1 VTTTFLERWQGRA
14 GVLATFGDSITQ
26 ALHIADPALRW
37 ADRLAAMLGARLVN
51 RGLSGTVLQSSPA
64 AGGTPRENNGHGRYR
79 RDRLGEDRGDV
90 VAILYGTNDAR
101 YTAAPETFGHDG
113 FVRDYR
119 DLLTGLL
126 GAGYAPD
133 AIVIG
138 SPSHLPDAGFAVG
151 AEDGFAG
158 QDRAANQRYTGLVQS
173 LARAFGCFYAPVN
186 ERLAAEGGDALILPD
201 HVHPNEAGHA
211 RISEI
216 FAAATQLSPSKEL
229 CR

>member
-1 VTTTFLERWQGRA
+1 M
-14 GVLATFGDSITQ
+14 Q
-26 ALHIADPALRW
+26 A
-37 ADRLAAMLGARLVN
+37 
-51 RGLSGTVLQSSPA
+51 SPA
-64 AGGTPRENNGHGRYR
+64 ASGAPRENNGRGRYE
-79 RDRLGEDRGDV
+79 RDLLGAERGDV

-101 YTAAPETFGHDG
+101 YTAAPATFGADG

-119 DLLTGLL
+119 EVLGGLL
-126 GAGYAPD
+126 RAGYPAD

-138 SPSHLPDAGFAVG
+138 SVSHLPDAGFAVG

-158 QDRAANQRYTGLVQS
+158 QNRAEYQRYTGLVQS
-173 LARAFGCFYAPVN
+173 LAREFGCFYAPVN

-229 CR
+229 RI

>member
-1 VTTTFLERWQGRA
+1 
-14 GVLATFGDSITQ
+14 
-26 ALHIADPALRW
+26 
-37 ADRLAAMLGARLVN
+37 
-51 RGLSGTVLQSSPA
+51 
-64 AGGTPRENNGHGRYR
+64 
-79 RDRLGEDRGDV
+79 V

-119 DLLTGLL
+119 DLLAGLL

-158 QDRAANQRYTGLVQS
+158 QDRAAYQRYTGLVQS
-173 LARAFGCFYAPVN
+173 LAREFGCFYAPVN

-229 CR
+229 RR

>member
-1 VTTTFLERWQGRA
+1 M
-14 GVLATFGDSITQ
+14 LATFGDSITQ

-37 ADRLAAMLGARLVN
+37 ADRLAGMLGARLVN
-51 RGLSGTVLQSSPA
+51 KGLSGTVLQSSAA

-79 RDRLGEDRGDV
+79 RDLLGEDRGDV
-90 VAILYGTNDAR
+90 IAILYGTNDAR

-119 DLLTGLL
+119 DLLAGLL

-151 AEDGFAG
+151 AEDGFSG
-158 QDRAANQRYTGLVQS
+158 QNRAEYQRYAGTVKQ
-173 LARAFGCFYAPVN
+173 LAREFSCFYAPVN
-186 ERLAAEGGDALILPD
+186 EMLAAGGDALILPD
-201 HVHPNEAGHA
+201 HVHPNAEGHA
-211 RISEI
+211 RIAGI
-216 FAAATQLSPSKEL
+216 FASATRL
-229 CR
+229 

>member
-1 VTTTFLERWQGRA
+1 MTTTFLERWQGRA

-37 ADRLAAMLGARLVN
+37 ANRLAAMLGARLVN

-79 RDRLGEDRGDV
+79 RDLLGEDRGDV

-158 QDRAANQRYTGLVQS
+158 QSRAAYQRYTGAVQS
-173 LARAFGCFYAPVN
+173 LAREFGCFYAPVN
-186 ERLAAEGGDALILPD
+186 ERLAAKGGDALILPD

-229 CR
+229 RR